1 MSWMSVLKVSPRE
14 RMDAEDFAPKEMQQ
28 FRDEK
33 HRDAQNSI
41 KEELREYLRLFES
54 WVGNPFGGPNE
65 EMGRVVNA
73 KKEMVELT
81 RPLEGF
87 NHEVF
92 MMLTIEQIVN
102 GLREYFDEEEK

>member
-1 MSWMSVLKVSPRE
+1 MSWKEILKVSPRE

-41 KEELREYLRLFES
+41 KEELREHLKALES
-54 WVGNPFGGPNE
+54 RSPLDEDDW
-65 EMGRVVNA
+65 RIKA
-73 KKEMVELT
+73 HKKQMEDLT

-87 NHEVF
+87 DHTWFRLQSQEN
-92 MMLTIEQIVN
+92 LVN
-102 GLREYFDEEEK
+102 GLRAYFDEEEK

>member
-1 MSWMSVLKVSPRE
+1 
-14 RMDAEDFAPKEMQQ
+14 MDAEDFAPKEMQQ

-41 KEELREYLRLFES
+41 KEELREYLKLFEL
-54 WVGNPFGGPNE
+54 WQGNPFRRPNE
-65 EMGRVVNA
+65 EMGKVVNA
-73 KKEMVELT
+73 KKELVELT

-102 GLREYFDEEEK
+102 GLKGYFDEEEK

>member
-1 MSWMSVLKVSPRE
+1 MSWKEILKVSPRE

-41 KEELREYLRLFES
+41 KEELREYLKLFES
-54 WVGNPFGGPNE
+54 WSSLDE
-65 EMGRVVNA
+65 DDWRIKA
-73 KKEMVELT
+73 HKKDLENLT

-87 NHEVF
+87 DHTWFRLQSQEN
-92 MMLTIEQIVN
+92 LVN
-102 GLREYFDEEEK
+102 GLRAYFDEEEK